1 MWKEM
6 WMAVRQRGLKNK
18 SRQVLRVDWWKT
30 IKQLLT
36 YSGCGDGEEQSRTIC
51 HQLSGGEWEC
61 WDLLCWSPSGV
72 TTERNDSLKE
82 IPVSWQSGAAR
93 KRLSLGMS
101 CSSLTLHILLWVS
114 QTFTKLLWL
123 THSARLALQDA
134 NSFVKLC
141 WICAPDLFR
150 DGCARQNFGWK
161 IICS

>member
-6 WMAVRQRGLKNK
+6 WMAVRQRGWKNK

-72 TTERNDSLKE
+72 TTLRAKWFTKGNPRVLTER
-82 IPVSWQSGAAR
+82 SGQEKIVPR
-93 KRLSLGMS
+93 HELFLSHTPNSCGFHKLSPS
-101 CSSLTLHILLWVS
+101 CSDSPTAHDWHCKM
-114 QTFTKLLWL
+114 QTRMW
-123 THSARLALQDA
+123 SCVG
-134 NSFVKLC
+134 FVH
-141 WICAPDLFR
+141 
-150 DGCARQNFGWK
+150 K
-161 IICS
+161 IFLEMDVHVKTSSEK

>member
-72 TTERNDSLKE
+72 TTLRAK
-82 IPVSWQSGAAR
+82 W
-93 KRLSLGMS
+93 
-101 CSSLTLHILLWVS
+101 
-114 QTFTKLLWL
+114 FTKGNPRVLTERSGQEKIVPRHELFLSHTPHTPVGFTNFHQVAL
-123 THSARLALQDA
+123 THPQCTTGTARCKLVCEVVLDLCTR
-134 NSFVKLC
+134 SF
-141 WICAPDLFR
+141 
-150 DGCARQNFGWK
+150 
-161 IICS
+161 